1 MKNKVRTVMKEF
13 KSGDLKSSSGKK
25 VTNPKQAIAI
35 ALSEA
40 GKSKSMKEGGHMK
53 ESKEMMKKEVS
64 FMKKK
69 GAPKSMIK
77 HEMKEAGM
85 KPKAKY
91 MSFTEKGKPAGMK
104 PVQMAMGG
112 MARGMTRGM
121 AARSVAQQQK
131 PSPPAP
137 PGAIFPK
144 QLSPQQS
151 RAAEATYKQYQ
162 QQKQLANSVGNLG
175 SQSASNK
182 MRGVIGPLAAAGARG
197 MMKQGGAVKKMA
209 GGGLSAGHKSA
220 DGVAK
225 KGKTDTKQVAMKKGG
240 AVKKMRYGGK
250 C

>member
-85 KPKAKY
+85 KP
-91 MSFTEKGKPAGMK
+91 
-104 PVQMAMGG
+104 VQMAVGG
-112 MARGMTRGM
+112 MAAGAAKGMGAKLSSAGTRAQM
-121 AARSVAQQQK
+121 QAAARSQPQRSGLTGIGPSKTAAANLADRAKALSQMSQK
-131 PSPPAP
+131 V
-137 PGAIFPK
+137 GTM
-144 QLSPQQS
+144 
-151 RAAEATYKQYQ
+151 AT
-162 QQKQLANSVGNLG
+162 
-175 SQSASNK
+175 QSAPNK
-182 MRGVIGPLAAAGARG
+182 MRGVIGPLAASTARG
-197 MMKQGGAVKKMA
+197 MMKKGGAVKKMA

>member
-40 GKSKSMKEGGHMK
+40 GKSKPMKEGGHMK

-85 KPKAKY
+85 KHGGKVKKMMDGGMATRMNTRSTTGGSSLNPRS
-91 MSFTEKGKPAGMK
+91 SFLSPRGAMTGGGKPAMPIRTIK
-104 PVQMAMGG
+104 KGG
-112 MARGMTRGM
+112 
-121 AARSVAQQQK
+121 
-131 PSPPAP
+131 
-137 PGAIFPK
+137 
-144 QLSPQQS
+144 
-151 RAAEATYKQYQ
+151 E
-162 QQKQLANSVGNLG
+162 
-175 SQSASNK
+175 
-182 MRGVIGPLAAAGARG
+182 
-197 MMKQGGAVKKMA
+197 VKKMA
-209 GGGLSAGHKSA
+209 GGGLAPGHKSA